1 MVKAIIFDC
10 FGVLT
15 ATDGWSLFKLK
26 YFNHE
31 PSLLEQ
37 ATSLNKQADA
47 GLITY
52 DDFIREIAG
61 LAGISGQQ
69 ASVIVD
75 DSSPNPALF
84 DYIAQLKPH
93 YKIGMLSNAAANWLS
108 ELFSPAQIA
117 LFDATLLSYEA
128 GFIKP
133 QPEIYE
139 LMAERLGLE
148 PNECVFIDDQERC
161 TTGAREVGM
170 EAIWYRGF
178 DQMKQELEQ
187 LTAGPKN

>member
-1 MVKAIIFDC
+1 MIKAIIFDC

-15 ATDGWSLFKLK
+15 ATDGWSSFKLK
-26 YFNHE
+26 YFNHD
-31 PSLLEQ
+31 PLLLEQ

-52 DDFIREIAG
+52 DDFISEVAV
-61 LAGISGQQ
+61 LAGVSEQQ
-69 ASVIVD
+69 ARVIVD
-75 DSSPNPALF
+75 DNSPNPALF
-84 DYIAQLKPH
+84 DYITDLKPH
-93 YKIGMLSNAAANWLS
+93 YKIGILSNAAANWLS
-108 ELFSPAQIA
+108 ELFSPAQVA
-117 LFDATLLSYEA
+117 LFDATLLSYET
-128 GFIKP
+128 GLIKP

-170 EAIWYRGF
+170 AAIWYRDF

-187 LTAGPKN
+187 LTTGPKN